1 MMQNP
6 AVSRILLWQIAKF
19 AFSGRKPEQR
29 DFVGSESSKD
39 IPAFVLN
46 PGQSL
51 LFCLRTEANCARLR
65 LSRFGLAPLLRT
77 FVAECENNERCNV

>member
-19 AFSGRKPEQR
+19 ACSDPQL
-29 DFVGSESSKD
+29 
-39 IPAFVLN
+39 AFVLN
-46 PGQSL
+46 PGQSI
-51 LFCLRTEANCARLR
+51 LFCLRTEANCARLH

-77 FVAECENNERCNV
+77 LVVECENNERCNV

>member
-19 AFSGRKPEQR
+19 AFSDPQPEQR
-29 DFVGSESSKD
+29 DFVVSESSKD

-46 PGQSL
+46 PGQ
-51 LFCLRTEANCARLR
+51 
-65 LSRFGLAPLLRT
+65 
-77 FVAECENNERCNV
+77 